1 MAHYSVQPRDKI
13 FVKDYRFLRFAK
25 NMRKNFCENISKS
38 LSSKKPTVR
47 IFLIMLNTP
56 Q

>member
-1 MAHYSVQPRDKI
+1 MAHYSVQPRHKI
-13 FVKDYRFLRFAK
+13 FVKDYRYLRFAK

-38 LSSKKPTVR
+38 LSRKKPTVR
-47 IFLIMLNTP
+47 IFLIMLNTS